1 MSDTAE
7 RAYALERSAVRRS
20 FNRASASYDQAAVLQ
35 TEVRARLL
43 SRLDLVD
50 LEPRAV
56 LDLGAGTGH
65 ASRALLRRYPR
76 AQVIALDLA
85 EAMLQESSR
94 RQGWLRRFRRVCA
107 DAVRLPLRDAA
118 VDLVYS
124 NLMLQWCAELDQVF
138 AEVRRILRPGGLFTF
153 TTFGPDTLREL
164 RAAWLAA
171 DEYTHVN
178 RFIDMHDLGDALL
191 RAGLAE
197 PVLDVERY
205 TLTYDDVRGL
215 MCDLKTI
222 GAHNVN
228 AGRARGL
235 TGRRR
240 FSAMLA
246 AYESWR
252 SDGRLPAS
260 YEVVFGQAWGPLTAR
275 RLSSAASEVRI
286 PVGRIG
292 LRSGQGT
299 GGAGQ

>member
-1 MSDTAE
+1 MSDTAD

-20 FNRASASYDQAAVLQ
+20 FNRASAGYDQAAVLQ

-43 SRLDLVD
+43 SRLDLVA

-153 TTFGPDTLREL
+153 TTFGPDTLCEL
-164 RAAWLAA
+164 RAAWQAA

-178 RFIDMHDLGDALL
+178 RFVDMHDLGDALL
-191 RAGLAE
+191 RASLAE

-215 MCDLKTI
+215 MGDLKTI

-240 FSAMLA
+240 FAAMLA

-275 RLSSAASEVRI
+275 RLASAASEVRI

>member
-1 MSDTAE
+1 MSDTAD
-7 RAYALERSAVRRS
+7 RIYALDRSAVRRS

-43 SRLDLVD
+43 SRLDLVALD
-50 LEPRAV
+50 PRAV

-65 ASRALLRRYPR
+65 ASRELLRRYPR

-85 EAMLQESSR
+85 EGMLVASNR

-107 DAVRLPLRDAA
+107 DALRLPLRDAA
-118 VDLVYS
+118 VDLVFS
-124 NLMLQWCAELDQVF
+124 NLMLQWCAELDQVL

-164 RAAWLAA
+164 RAAWQAA

-178 RFIDMHDLGDALL
+178 RFIDMHDIGDALV

-215 MCDLKTI
+215 MRDLKTI

-240 FSAMLA
+240 FAAMLA

-260 YEVVFGQAWGPLTAR
+260 YEVVFGQAWGPLVAR
-275 RLSSAASEVRI
+275 HPTSAAGEVRI
-286 PVGRIG
+286 PIGSIG
-292 LRSGQGT
+292 LRRGQE
-299 GGAGQ
+299 GGGGQ

>member
-1 MSDTAE
+1 MSDTAD
-7 RAYALERSAVRRS
+7 RIYGLDRSAVRRS

-43 SRLDLVD
+43 SRLDLVTLD
-50 LEPRAV
+50 PRAV

-65 ASRALLRRYPR
+65 ASRELLRRYPR

-85 EAMLQESSR
+85 EGMLVASNR

-107 DAVRLPLRDAA
+107 DALRLPLRDAA
-118 VDLVYS
+118 VDLVFS
-124 NLMLQWCAELDQVF
+124 NLMLQWCAELHQVL

-164 RAAWLAA
+164 RAAWQAA

-178 RFIDMHDLGDALL
+178 RFIDMHDIGDALV
-191 RAGLAE
+191 RADLAE

-215 MCDLKTI
+215 MRDLKTI

-235 TGRRR
+235 TGRGR
-240 FSAMLA
+240 FEAMLA

-260 YEVVFGQAWGPLTAR
+260 YEVVFGQAWGPLVAR
-275 RLSSAASEVRI
+275 HPTSAAGEVRI
-286 PVGRIG
+286 PIGSIG
-292 LRSGQGT
+292 LRRGQE
-299 GGAGQ
+299 GGGGQ